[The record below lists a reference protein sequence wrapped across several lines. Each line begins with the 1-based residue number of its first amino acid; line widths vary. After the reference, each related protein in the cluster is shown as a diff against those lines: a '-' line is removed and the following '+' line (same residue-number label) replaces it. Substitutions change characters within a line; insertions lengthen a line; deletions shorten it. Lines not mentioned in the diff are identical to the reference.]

1 MLLSNSQLSMRP
13 LCSDLLFTLVD
24 YIFVIC
30 LTKCL
35 SWLVRVQSR
44 SHSSDCIYTVI
55 SLLFYCSKDVIQFWA
70 VTWAMGS
77 KKWLEYQG
85 CLQNT
90 KKIVPVRV
98 FRGPWTLPCPQ
109 HESQR
114 ACSPKFQ
121 WNRGASWQKGWI
133 GSRGPQLTRC

>member
-1 MLLSNSQLSMRP
+1 M
-13 LCSDLLFTLVD
+13 LFTRVD
-24 YIFVIC
+24 YIFMIC
-30 LTKCL
+30 LMEFL
-35 SWLVRVQSR
+35 LWLVGVQSR
-44 SHSSDCIYTVI
+44 SYLIDYIYIVI

-70 VTWAMGS
+70 VTWATSS
-77 KKWLEYQG
+77 KKWLKYQG

-114 ACSPKFQ
+114 SCSPKFQ
-121 WNRGASWQKGWI
+121 WNRGASWKQGWV
-133 GSRGPQLTRC
+133 GS